1 MIALRMSRPVTA
13 VLLGADRV
21 GKSTIVKN
29 TIDRFGRKDVDAI
42 ALHFS
47 GPQPNH
53 SSPIQQYIE
62 PFESVLEMMPE
73 FVICDRGFSEV
84 CFYDEFRRHI
94 TISPQWAQS
103 AESYFLERS
112 SRLHVFL
119 VERDWEWSEPHHLA
133 EVLEQYPDATAWWV
147 KNQMKARE
155 AEHYAYYDYMHNYLN
170 LHSLLP
176 HTVIRDSDIDYNLVD
191 QLIGV

>member
-1 MIALRMSRPVTA
+1 MISLRMSRPVTA

-29 TIDRFGRKDVDAI
+29 TLERFQRKDLDAT

-47 GPQPNH
+47 GPQPHH

-62 PFESVLEMMPE
+62 PFDSVLETMPE

-84 CFYDEFRRHI
+84 CFYDDFRRR
-94 TISPQWAQS
+94 ISTSYEWAQS

-112 SRLHVFL
+112 KSLHVFL
-119 VERDWEWSEPHHLA
+119 VTREWDWSEPHHLA

-147 KNQMKARE
+147 KNQMKARK
-155 AEHYAYYDYMHNYLN
+155 AEHYAYYDYMHNYLDYY
-170 LHSLLP
+170 SLLP
-176 HTVIRDSDIDYNLVD
+176 YTLLKDTDIDYELVD
-191 QLIGV
+191 QLISV